1 MEDVLA
7 SIRFFILLIAAVLLL
22 GIVFV
27 AAA

>member
-1 MEDVLA
+1 MQDVLA
-7 SIRFFILLIAAVLLL
+7 SIRFFLLLMAFVLLL